1 MFVKLCTSQMAIIDN
16 VRKISDTIWELP
28 TTFKAGMR
36 VPARVIATEKLVREM
51 DEAVY
56 QQISNVAA
64 LPGVTRYA
72 LCMPDGHSGYGFPI
86 GGVAA
91 MDIHEGG
98 VISPGGIGFDINCG
112 MRLVITNLTLDEVQ
126 PSLKEIVDLL
136 FQRVPAGVGSHGFLK
151 LSRQEFRD
159 VVEQGA
165 RWCVEHDFGWK
176 EDLEVTE
183 ENGYIAGA
191 DAAKISERAI
201 DRGYNQIGT
210 LGSGNH
216 YLEIQVVRSDDVRD
230 KELAAR
236 FGITIPNQVVVMFHC
251 GSRGFG
257 HQVATDYLQIF
268 LKVME
273 SKYGIKI
280 LDRELACAPFE
291 SSEGH
296 DYFAAM
302 KCGLNMSFAN
312 RQVILHRIREV
323 FSEIFGRSAEDL
335 GMQMIYDV
343 AHNTAK
349 LEKHTID
356 GKEKTLLVHRKGAT
370 RAFGPGHEEVAARY
384 RDIGQPVIIGGSMET
399 GSYLLTGAPGGAA
412 TFFSTAHGSGRTM
425 SRTKARKQ
433 WHGKQLQRDL
443 EARGIYVRSTSW
455 AGLAEE
461 AGAAYKDI
469 DEVIEATERAGISKP
484 IVRFTPIG
492 NVKG

>member
-1 MFVKLCTSQMAIIDN
+1 MAIIDHAK
-16 VRKISDTIWELP
+16 KISDTVWELP
-28 TTFKAGMR
+28 VTYKEGMR
-36 VPARVIATEKLVREM
+36 VPARIIATEKLMREM

-56 QQISNVAA
+56 QQISNVAT
-64 LPGVTRYA
+64 LPGITRHA

-91 MDIHEGG
+91 MDVHEGG

-112 MRLVITNLTLDEVQ
+112 MRLVTTNLTLDDVQ
-126 PSLKEIVDLL
+126 PRLKEIVDLL
-136 FQRVPAGVGSHGFLK
+136 FERVPAGVGSHGFLTI
-151 LSRQEFRD
+151 SRDEFREI
-159 VVEQGA
+159 VEQGA
-165 RWCVEHDFGWK
+165 RWCVRNGYGWD
-176 EDLEVTE
+176 EDLALTE
-183 ENGYIAGA
+183 EDGCISGA
-191 DAAKISERAI
+191 DASKISDRAV
-201 DRGYNQIGT
+201 DRGFKQIGT

-216 YLEIQVVRSDDVRD
+216 YLEVQIARSEDVRD
-230 KELAAR
+230 KELAAK

-268 LKVME
+268 LKIME

-291 SSEGH
+291 SPEGR

-312 RQVILHRIREV
+312 RQVILHRVREV
-323 FSEIFGRSAEDL
+323 FSEIFGRSAEEL
-335 GMQMIYDV
+335 EMRMIYDV
-343 AHNTAK
+343 SHNTAK
-349 LEKHTID
+349 LEKHTVD
-356 GKEKTLLVHRKGAT
+356 EKERSLLVHRKGAT
-370 RAFGPGHEEVAARY
+370 RAFGPGHEEVAAPY
-384 RDIGQPVIIGGSMET
+384 REIGQPVIIGGSMET
-399 GSYLLTGAPGGAA
+399 GSYLLVGTESGAQ

-443 EARGIYVRSTSW
+443 EARGIYIRSTSW

-469 DEVIEATERAGISKP
+469 DEVIAATELAGISKA
-484 IVRFTPIG
+484 VARFTPIG

>member
-1 MFVKLCTSQMAIIDN
+1 MAIIDSLK
-16 VRKISDTIWELP
+16 KISDTVWELP
-28 TTFKAGMR
+28 PTYKQGMR
-36 VPARVIATEKLVREM
+36 VPARIIATEKLLREM
-51 DEAVY
+51 GDAVCD
-56 QQISNVAA
+56 QVANVAT
-64 LPGVTRYA
+64 LPGITSYA
-72 LCMPDGHSGYGFPI
+72 FCMPDGHSGYGFPI

-91 MDIHEGG
+91 MDVREGG

-112 MRLVITNLTLDEVQ
+112 MRLVTTNLTIDDVK
-126 PSLKEIVDLL
+126 PHLKQIVGLL

-151 LSRQEFRD
+151 LSHSDFRD
-159 VVEQGA
+159 LVEQGA
-165 RWCVEHDFGWK
+165 RWCIEHDFGWE
-176 EDLEVTE
+176 EDLELTE
-183 ENGYIAGA
+183 ENGCISGA
-191 DAAKISERAI
+191 DAVKISERAVE
-201 DRGYNQIGT
+201 RGYNQVGT

-216 YLEIQVVRSDDVRD
+216 YLEVQVARPQDVRD
-230 KELAAR
+230 KELATK
-236 FGITIPNQVVVMFHC
+236 FGITIPNQIVVMFHC

-257 HQVATDYLQIF
+257 HQIATDYLQKF

-273 SKYGIKI
+273 PKYGIKI
-280 LDRELACAPFE
+280 LDRELACAPLD
-291 SSEGH
+291 SPEGR

-323 FSEIFGRSAEDL
+323 FSEVFGRSAEDL
-335 GMQMIYDV
+335 GMRMIYDV

-349 LEKHTID
+349 LEKHTVD
-356 GKEKTLLVHRKGAT
+356 GKEKRSEEHRKGAT
-370 RAFGPGHEEVAARY
+370 RAFGPGQEEVAAPY

-399 GSYLLTGAPGGAA
+399 GSYLLVGTSSGDQ

-443 EARGIYVRSTSW
+443 EARGIYVRSSSW

-461 AGAAYKDI
+461 AGGAYKDI
-469 DEVIEATERAGISKP
+469 DEVIEATQLAGISRP
-484 IVRFTPIG
+484 VARFTPIG